1 MPRPGWPR
9 PPPSVRVLVVGEG
22 GAPPRASG
30 SHASSHSTT
39 DGGGDGDPVKVPRT
53 IGGGGGGGRAGLR
66 NNEWVGSVGGW
77 EVWWFEKVVIGKWR
91 EGGGGREEE
100 DRGLERR
107 AVRRGGCKT
116 QKLRFSLACS
126 VEALFTRSEC
136 HHELAPMRAHSYVM
150 DGGELQ
156 LERATG
162 KTKQQLSESSGSDV
176 SQNEQLTVGFRPR
189 AKSRLLCTTRVRF
202 RLLQLCVCDLGVG

>member
-1 MPRPGWPR
+1 M
-9 PPPSVRVLVVGEG
+9 
-22 GAPPRASG
+22 
-30 SHASSHSTT
+30 
-39 DGGGDGDPVKVPRT
+39 KVPRKN
-53 IGGGGGGGRAGLR
+53 GGGGGGGRAGFR
-66 NNEWVGSVGGW
+66 NNEWVGSGGGL

-156 LERATG
+156 VERATG
-162 KTKQQLSESSGSDV
+162 KTQQQLDRVWVVPSD
-176 SQNEQLTVGFRPR
+176 SPR
-189 AKSRLLCTTRVRF
+189 ADEVLVLI
-202 RLLQLCVCDLGVG
+202 DLPIDEAGNNTAQACETAPPPQ

>member
-1 MPRPGWPR
+1 MPCIFATV
-9 PPPSVRVLVVGEG
+9 SVLVMSEGEG
-22 GAPPRASG
+22 
-30 SHASSHSTT
+30 
-39 DGGGDGDPVKVPRT
+39 DDGDGD
-53 IGGGGGGGRAGLR
+53 G
-66 NNEWVGSVGGW
+66 ES
-77 EVWWFEKVVIGKWR
+77 
-91 EGGGGREEE
+91 EGTPPKYMRDVREEE

-176 SQNEQLTVGFRPR
+176 SQNEQLIVGFRPR

>member
-1 MPRPGWPR
+1 MWWLGN
-9 PPPSVRVLVVGEG
+9 VEVGKC
-22 GAPPRASG
+22 
-30 SHASSHSTT
+30 
-39 DGGGDGDPVKVPRT
+39 DGR
-53 IGGGGGGGRAGLR
+53 
-66 NNEWVGSVGGW
+66 
-77 EVWWFEKVVIGKWR
+77 EVWWLGSVVVG
-91 EGGGGREEE
+91 

-176 SQNEQLTVGFRPR
+176 SQNEQLTVGFQGIDSYVILGDV
-189 AKSRLLCTTRVRF
+189 SRGGLNLI
-202 RLLQLCVCDLGVG
+202 